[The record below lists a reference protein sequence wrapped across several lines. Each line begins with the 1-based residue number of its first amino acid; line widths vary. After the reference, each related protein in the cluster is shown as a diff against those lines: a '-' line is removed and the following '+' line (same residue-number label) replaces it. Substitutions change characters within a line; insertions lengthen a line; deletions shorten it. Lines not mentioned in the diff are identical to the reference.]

1 MTVLELGAKGMAMCL
16 EYVDKNRTYKY
27 VRTYL
32 LFDMFEQKKSALTL
46 AAYCFAMTKTPPID
60 LARSLAEA
68 IADGSYPVG
77 SLLPTEFE
85 LCEVHGLSRYAV
97 RKALD
102 ELQELG
108 LISRR
113 KNVGTRVESV
123 RPAGGFTQSI
133 ATVDELAQFG
143 AQHVRVIRSA
153 EPVVADLALAKEL
166 DCEGGTRWLQIS
178 SLRMDASAKARPVC
192 WTDVYVDAAFS
203 GIHELVQAS
212 PEVLISSLIEE
223 HYGRAIVRI
232 RQEVEAILM
241 PVHLAGD
248 LQSEAGSAAL
258 RITRRYYDAA
268 GALLEISRTVHPANR
283 FTFAMEMS
291 RSK

>member
-1 MTVLELGAKGMAMCL
+1 
-16 EYVDKNRTYKY
+16 
-27 VRTYL
+27 
-32 LFDMFEQKKSALTL
+32 
-46 AAYCFAMTKTPPID
+46 MTKTPPAD
-60 LARSLAEA
+60 LARLLAEA
-68 IADGSYPVG
+68 IADGTHPVG

-85 LCEVHGLSRYAV
+85 LCEAHGLSRYAV

-113 KNVGTRVESV
+113 KNVGTRVESA

-153 EPVVADLALAKEL
+153 EPIVADLALAKEL
-166 DCEGGTRWLQIS
+166 GCEGGTRWLHIS
-178 SLRMDASAKARPVC
+178 SLRMDGGARARPIC
-192 WTDVYVDAAFS
+192 WTDVYVDAAFG
-203 GIHELVQAS
+203 GIDERVRAA
-212 PEVLISSLIEE
+212 PEVLISNLIEE

-232 RQEVEAILM
+232 RQEVEAIPM
-241 PVHLAGD
+241 PAQLAAQ
-248 LQSEAGSAAL
+248 LQSEEGSAAL

-268 GALLEISRTVHPANR
+268 AQLLEISRTVHPANR
-283 FTFAMEMS
+283 FTFVMEMN
-291 RSK
+291 RNK

>member
-1 MTVLELGAKGMAMCL
+1 
-16 EYVDKNRTYKY
+16 
-27 VRTYL
+27 
-32 LFDMFEQKKSALTL
+32 
-46 AAYCFAMTKTPPID
+46 MTKNPPID
-60 LARSLAEA
+60 LARYLAEA

-77 SLLPTEFE
+77 TLLPTEFE
-85 LCEVHGLSRYAV
+85 LCEAHGLSRYAV

-113 KNVGTRVESV
+113 KNVGTRVESA
-123 RPAGGFTQSI
+123 RPAGGFIQSI

-143 AQHVRVIRSA
+143 AQHVRVIRSS
-153 EPVVADLALAKEL
+153 EPIVADLALAKEL

-178 SLRMDASAKARPVC
+178 SLRMDHGTKARPIC

-203 GIHELVQAS
+203 GIDERVRAS

-241 PVHLAGD
+241 PAHLAKE
-248 LQSEAGSAAL
+248 LQSDVGSAAL
-258 RITRRYYDAA
+258 RLTRRYYDAA
-268 GALLEISRTVHPANR
+268 GELLEISRTVHPASR
-283 FTFAMEMS
+283 FTFVMEMT
-291 RSK
+291 RNK